1 MGGKG
6 SSVEVKPSFAVA
18 PATEGKKNKAQTKE
32 QNKMKKLMI
41 AAAIVCAAAVPQATT
56 FSWAVT
62 GQLKEVNFA
71 NVTDN
76 GMYAADG
83 TALPMGATIYTA
95 VLTLFEKGTQ
105 NVVGQ
110 SAETTVNVGLFG
122 GSYNSTPVVNEAVTG
137 TTYDYLLV
145 VTGAPEALTGKTSD
159 KYDYSNAY
167 MQWFDSGSVT
177 AMAGSSDLAKTAV
190 TQWAV
195 NGIVPKEIPEPTSGL
210 LMLLG
215 VAGLALRRRRA

>member
-1 MGGKG
+1 
-6 SSVEVKPSFAVA
+6 
-18 PATEGKKNKAQTKE
+18 
-32 QNKMKKLMI
+32 MKKLMI
-41 AAAIVCAAAVPQATT
+41 AAAIVCAAAMSQAGSFKWNVP
-56 FSWAVT
+56 
-62 GQLKEVNFA
+62 GQLKEVTFA

-83 TALPMGATIYTA
+83 TALSMGATIYTA

-105 NVVGQ
+105 NVVGK
-110 SAETTVNVGLFG
+110 SAETGVTVGFMG
-122 GSYNSTPVVNEAVTG
+122 GSYSSSLDVSEAVSG

-159 KYDYSNAY
+159 EYDYSNAY
-167 MQWFDSGSVT
+167 MQWFDTGSVT
-177 AMAGSSDLAKTAV
+177 AIPGSADLASTAIS
-190 TQWAV
+190 QWAV
-195 NGIVPKEIPEPTSGL
+195 NGIETKTPPQPVPEPTSGL